1 MLISDQGQTIR
12 SPVADV
18 RIAGR
23 ATQGVTLFRMSEG
36 EKCVSVERIGEA
48 EDIEGEGGATGDV

>member
-1 MLISDQGQTIR
+1 
-12 SPVADV
+12 
-18 RIAGR
+18 
-23 ATQGVTLFRMSEG
+23 MSEG